1 MKKGGKF
8 CRVTAFVCAAAAA
21 VLGVAP
27 VAAAQPLVL
36 TDVAEVSCGYDIP
49 GAFLNPGAVVSEQEI
64 AALSLHEANAAGLEE
79 VASGS
84 ALALIGAVV
93 VVYFIWRYLERNY

>member
-1 MKKGGKF
+1 M
-8 CRVTAFVCAAAAA
+8 
-21 VLGVAP
+21 LGVAP
-27 VAAAQPLVL
+27 AVAAQPLIL
-36 TDVAEVSCGYDIP
+36 PEVVEISCGYDIP
-49 GAFLNPGAVVSEQEI
+49 GAFLNPGAVVSEQEM
-64 AALSLHEANAAGLEE
+64 AALSVHEANAAGLEE